1 MGCGVVGR
9 ELEVLI
15 HVGGLTVHFGRER
28 AIVIV
33 QYCNIQKWY
42 NMSLFSLRSE
52 LDVLVGVDVGS
63 TWSAGT
69 TIRTSSTYLFQ
80 KYGRDW

>member
-1 MGCGVVGR
+1 MFVGCGVVGR
-9 ELEVLI
+9 ELV

-28 AIVIV
+28 AIIIV

-52 LDVLVGVDVGS
+52 LDVLVDGVDVG
-63 TWSAGT
+63 
-69 TIRTSSTYLFQ
+69 
-80 KYGRDW
+80 